1 MSSGVRWASGVGR
14 RASGVGRRAREM
26 SWNNTAPGVHQ
37 GPHARSARRRPGY
50 PSPGCVPAGPGSVS
64 PGTRDSITAI
74 REKGDTQA
82 INRGPSSA
90 LPITFRVV
98 AWRHASANRPTK
110 SRGIRR
116 SVPVQS
122 PMKPIRRA
130 AARGRPRPVQQLGAT
145 PAIIRAEPRDPVGH
159 ACTRS
164 EPVRQAARRGGAQG
178 DGPIIRRTTLPPQG
192 HTTAS
197 LEMADLTVE

>member
-1 MSSGVRWASGVGR
+1 MEQHGPR
-14 RASGVGRRAREM
+14 RSPGAARAIGAPSAWLSLAGLRPRRARLRF
-26 SWNNTAPGVHQ
+26 TR
-37 GPHARSARRRPGY
+37 HARQHNRDTRERRH
-50 PSPGCVPAGPGSVS
+50 A
-64 PGTRDSITAI
+64 
-74 REKGDTQA
+74 QA

-110 SRGIRR
+110 SRGIGR